1 MLRFPKHAKKRRS
14 SGGAKH
20 APRLAMASRKDIRR
34 GLKKQAIINAAIEV
48 LSERGI
54 NEVTLDHIAEKIG
67 LTKASL
73 YYYYKSKDQVVADVL
88 ERVLEHINEQF
99 EKRASEVK
107 GPLELLKLR
116 AFIHVV
122 TAVQSPAG
130 RLITSNLD
138 ALTENKDAAV
148 LLRKHEDPA
157 RDLLKQAMGS
167 KILRRVDV
175 TCATKLLFGAINN
188 IPRWYSKQSGSLED
202 VFEQT
207 WDIFLNGVR

>member
-1 MLRFPKHAKKRRS
+1 
-14 SGGAKH
+14 
-20 APRLAMASRKDIRR
+20 MASRKDIRR

>member
-1 MLRFPKHAKKRRS
+1 
-14 SGGAKH
+14 
-20 APRLAMASRKDIRR
+20 MASRKDIRR

-54 NEVTLDHIAEKIG
+54 NEATLDHIAEKIG